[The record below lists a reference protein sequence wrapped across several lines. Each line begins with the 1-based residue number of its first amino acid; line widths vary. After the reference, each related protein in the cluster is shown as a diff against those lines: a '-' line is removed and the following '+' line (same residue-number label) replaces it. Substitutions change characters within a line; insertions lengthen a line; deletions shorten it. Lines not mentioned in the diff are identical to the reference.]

1 MASTIKSNTIDTV
14 DNTALTIK
22 QNDTT
27 AITVDTSQ
35 NVLVGTT
42 DTSIYNNSGSG
53 QGGASINIPSSGS
66 GYVQVARDSGTAL
79 YLNRLVNDGAII
91 DVRQN
96 GTQVGT
102 IGADASSIYIAGV
115 SRGLRFTG
123 SQLKTT
129 DATGNNQD
137 NQYDLGSSTT
147 RFKDFYLGG
156 NIYLGGTGGAN
167 ALDDYEEGT
176 WSPAFSGESGSP
188 SGVTYPTRTGYYTKI
203 GNLVFI
209 SVDLEVSSWSSGPSG
224 NLIIT
229 TLPFTSSGS
238 NYQSA
243 ISISRVSGFTSTG
256 APSGGRIA
264 TSQTS
269 IKLVKKASSDARDNM
284 VTAVSSSDA
293 SGNERITLAGF
304 YQTDS

>member
-1 MASTIKSNTIDTV
+1 M
-14 DNTALTIK
+14 
-22 QNDTT
+22 
-27 AITVDTSQ
+27 AITRL
-35 NVLVGTT
+35 NYTT
-42 DTSIYNNSGSG
+42 
-53 QGGASINIPSSGS
+53 NI
-66 GYVQVARDSGTAL
+66 
-79 YLNRLVNDGAII
+79 
-91 DVRQN
+91 
-96 GTQVGT
+96 
-102 IGADASSIYIAGV
+102 
-115 SRGLRFTG
+115 
-123 SQLKTT
+123 
-129 DATGNNQD
+129 
-137 NQYDLGSSTT
+137 DLGTNS
-147 RFKDFYLGG
+147 LALL
-156 NIYLGGTGGAN
+156 LGGTGSAN
-167 ALDDYEEGT
+167 TLDDYEEGT
-176 WSPAFSGESGSP
+176 WSPAFSGEGGSP
-188 SGVTYPTRTGYYTKI
+188 SGVNYANRNGFYTKI

-224 NLIIT
+224 NLIIS

-264 TSQTS
+264 SSATT